1 MLQQGKVALP
11 CNYLVDFD
19 DLEGI
24 DMDQAAGDVAVFPI
38 PFKCT
43 VAFVALMVTEVCAGS
58 TSTPVVKFDK
68 RPTAGSDTARGDGD
82 IGEINLLTS
91 APGVF
96 MYDLAGIK
104 VELEPG
110 EEVVVEITVA
120 SVGTPT
126 GHARP
131 VLVVHPR
138 DEMWENLLN
147 AVVTT

>member
-19 DLEGI
+19 DTEGI
-24 DMDQAAGDVAVFPI
+24 DMDQSPADVAVFPI

-43 VAFVALMVTEVCAGS
+43 VAYAALMVTEVCAGS

-68 RPTAGSDTARGDGD
+68 RPTAGSDTDRGDGD
-82 IGEINLLTS
+82 IAEIALLTS
-91 APGVF
+91 GAGAF

-104 VELEPG
+104 TELEPG
-110 EEVVVEITVA
+110 EEVVVQLEIA

-131 VLVVHPR
+131 VLIVHPR
-138 DEMWENLLN
+138 DEMWDNLAN
-147 AVVTT
+147 AVETG

>member
-11 CNYLVDFD
+11 CNYLIDYD
-19 DLEGI
+19 DTEGI
-24 DMDQAAGDVAVFPI
+24 DMDQSPADVAVFPI

-43 VAFVALMVTEVCAGS
+43 VEFAGFMVTEVCAGS

-82 IGEINLLTS
+82 IAEIKLLTS

-96 MYDLAGIK
+96 MYDEVGIK
-104 VELEPG
+104 TVLEPG
-110 EEVVVEITVA
+110 MEVVVELAVA
-120 SVGTPT
+120 AVGTPT
-126 GHARP
+126 GHGRP

-138 DEMWENLLN
+138 DEMWANLSN

>member
-19 DLEGI
+19 DTEGI
-24 DMDQAAGDVAVFPI
+24 DMDQGAGDIAVFPI

-43 VAFVALMVTEVCAGS
+43 VAYAAMMVTEVCAGS
-58 TSTPVVKFDK
+58 TSTPVLKFDK
-68 RPTAGSDTARGDGD
+68 RPSAGSDTDRGDGD
-82 IGEINLLTS
+82 IGEIKLLTS

-96 MYDLAGIK
+96 MYDLVGIK
-104 VELEPG
+104 EALEPG
-110 EEVVVEITVA
+110 EEVVVELTIA

-131 VLVVHPR
+131 VLVVYPR

-147 AVVTT
+147 AVLTT